1 MKTRH
6 AFTLTELLV
15 ALATLVVLAGTVL
28 PGLVCAKN
36 RSRTARCASNMRLW
50 GAALSMYASDNRDEV
65 PFFGVSSTANT
76 TYEASWMT
84 DLQSYLGF
92 SFPLK
97 YGGSTGSEIYTN
109 KIRMCPESTA
119 AGQPIEG
126 VPHAWI
132 GANFGQHPDL
142 SGTMNGIFVYSDAD
156 TRLMPRSAI
165 KILRIRKPSDCMAF
179 MDVHSYWVYNPL
191 SPAYKWTTQTD
202 AESPWNDTFIW
213 RWNYGNP
220 KVHQGGANVTLV
232 DGHVERVRYL
242 DLYASRGLASTP
254 SHSFWYPED

>member
-1 MKTRH
+1 VVIVTV
-6 AFTLTELLV
+6 V
-15 ALATLVVLAGTVL
+15 ALAGAVL
-28 PGLVCAKN
+28 PGLVLGKHK
-36 RSRTARCASNMRLW
+36 SRTARCASNMRLW
-50 GAALSMYASDNRDEV
+50 GAALSMYVSDNRDEI
-65 PFFGVSSTANT
+65 PFFGISSSVNQVSES
-76 TYEASWMT
+76 SWMT

-97 YGGSTGSEIYTN
+97 YGGSTGSGIYTN
-109 KIRMCPESTA
+109 KIRMCPEPTA
-119 AGQPIEG
+119 NGQPIES

-132 GANFGQHPDL
+132 GANFGQHPDIAGAL
-142 SGTMNGIFVYSDAD
+142 NGIFCYSDAD
-156 TRLMPRSAI
+156 TRPTPRSAT
-165 KILRIRKPSDCMAF
+165 KVMQIRKPSDCMAF

-191 SPAYKWTTQTD
+191 PPAYPWTSKTD
-202 AESPWNDTFIW
+202 EASPWNDTFIW

-242 DLYASRGLASTP
+242 DLYASRGLSSAP